1 MAGDFRECLR
11 LNAHPPKRLTGT
23 RRFAPTA
30 WHFLKIAKREISKNA
45 SHQPHARRLVVLS
58 RRDRARP
65 LTGTGHQSP
74 VQHVPVGRASGA
86 PAERDARG
94 RVYQLVSRR
103 RRKLCRGE
111 RVILVAGVSRVA
123 AAARRR
129 LAGRLA
135 AAPLSPRRAT
145 APPATRWARDAFRSG
160 RISRS
165 FPGMPSPK
173 ASRGMSDKRAF
184 VPLRRRRRRL
194 RRTLSRRIA
203 SPERVASSPYG
214 HASPKSRARTTP
226 SPSPPSPAAPSS
238 RSLRRR
244 ARRPFSHVAR
254 FSHVRVPRACRR
266 ASPLPPAGSRVP
278 AGRAAPPAESRT
290 ARPPRAA
297 NPPAARRGACS
308 RAPCSARQRTPRTR
322 PRARCAEHQAGRPR
336 GDEPERAVRARA
348 GDVPGGHRA
357 HLHVRLALLQQSEL
371 VRRERGVARARAVHQ
386 PREYL
391 RRVRAERRGPEP
403 VREDPT
409 RRAPRARGGSNPS
422 TPAPGEAPATLIAR
436 PRVRERARRHPSRIT
451 MRSERVF
458 VRVYVQ

>member
-1 MAGDFRECLR
+1 MR
-11 LNAHPPKRLTGT
+11 
-23 RRFAPTA
+23 
-30 WHFLKIAKREISKNA
+30 
-45 SHQPHARRLVVLS
+45 
-58 RRDRARP
+58 
-65 LTGTGHQSP
+65 
-74 VQHVPVGRASGA
+74 
-86 PAERDARG
+86 
-94 RVYQLVSRR
+94 
-103 RRKLCRGE
+103 
-111 RVILVAGVSRVA
+111 
-123 AAARRR
+123 
-129 LAGRLA
+129 
-135 AAPLSPRRAT
+135 
-145 APPATRWARDAFRSG
+145 
-160 RISRS
+160 
-165 FPGMPSPK
+165 
-173 ASRGMSDKRAF
+173 RAF

-194 RRTLSRRIA
+194 RRIPYRGA
-203 SPERVASSPYG
+203 SHHPNAS
-214 HASPKSRARTTP
+214 HHRHTDASPKSRARTTP

-244 ARRPFSHVAR
+244 ARRPFLSRRSFLSRSRPARVVAEPR
-254 FSHVRVPRACRR
+254 PRRPRA
-266 ASPLPPAGSRVP
+266 RVP

-322 PRARCAEHQAGRPR
+322 PRSTLSIRRGAL

-371 VRRERGVARARAVHQ
+371 VRRERGVARAQAVHQ

-422 TPAPGEAPATLIAR
+422 PPAPGEAPATLIAR